1 LEQFIHIKRRTSG
14 LKPDVFVSVATV
26 SALKMHGDG
35 PHVVLRN
42 PIRAACLE
50 PWKQDFII

>member
-1 LEQFIHIKRRTSG
+1 MEKFIHIKRRASG
-14 LKPDVFVSVATV
+14 LKPDVVVSVATV
-26 SALKMHGDG
+26 SALKMHGGG

-42 PIRAACLE
+42 PIRAAYIE